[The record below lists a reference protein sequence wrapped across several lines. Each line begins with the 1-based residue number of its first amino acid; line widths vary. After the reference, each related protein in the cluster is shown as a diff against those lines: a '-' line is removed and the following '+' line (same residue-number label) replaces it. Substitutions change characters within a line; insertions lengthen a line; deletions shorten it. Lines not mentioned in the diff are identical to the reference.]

1 MGIGGDAFD
10 FRDINASGKGGK
22 NLESNNSLEIE
33 GGDNGGGSGGD
44 DEGVVVASECMLL
57 LLLWETLLKYSICK
71 SFEIANFRLIYID
84 C

>member
-1 MGIGGDAFD
+1 MGIGGDAVD

-44 DEGVVVASECMLL
+44 DEG
-57 LLLWETLLKYSICK
+57 
-71 SFEIANFRLIYID
+71 
-84 C
+84 